1 MKLNNF
7 AKRAFAV
14 GLALS
19 MVVSGSGVNTDI
31 ATAAKKPK
39 LSKSKLTIN
48 AGKTATLKVKN
59 AKKKVKW
66 STNKK
71 KIVKITVSGKKK
83 ETAVIKGLKRVR
95 QLLRQRSAKRRSN
108 VRSQ

>member
-66 STNKK
+66 SSGKKSVASVSKKGRVKAKK
-71 KIVKITVSGKKK
+71 KGKVTITVKSGKVTKKVKITVK
-83 ETAVIKGLKRVR
+83 
-95 QLLRQRSAKRRSN
+95 
-108 VRSQ
+108 

>member
-71 KIVKITVSGKKK
+71 KIVKITV
-83 ETAVIKGLKRVR
+83 RVR

>member
-83 ETAVIKGLKRVR
+83 ETAVIKGLKKGK
-95 QLLRQRSAKRRSN
+95 AKRRSN

>member
-71 KIVKITVSGKKK
+71 KIVKITVSRQEERDSCYQGSQ
-83 ETAVIKGLKRVR
+83 KG
-95 QLLRQRSAKRRSN
+95 
-108 VRSQ
+108 

>member
-39 LSKSKLTIN
+39 LSKS
-48 AGKTATLKVKN
+48 
-59 AKKKVKW
+59 
-66 STNKK
+66 
-71 KIVKITVSGKKK
+71 
-83 ETAVIKGLKRVR
+83 
-95 QLLRQRSAKRRSN
+95 
-108 VRSQ
+108 

>member
-83 ETAVIKGLKRVR
+83 EKAVIKGLKRVR